1 MNKVQLTGR
10 LTRDPE
16 SRKAGEATVAS
27 FTIATNEGKYH
38 DRDLTQFI
46 PCEAW
51 GKDAE
56 TILARFHKGDGI
68 IVTDGRI
75 VVDSWEK
82 DGQKRKSVAVGDGP
96 VDAAF
101 LAIEQIIGHHY
112 ELDDF
117 QIQTVTE
124 GREAMGSA
132 LVKLRAGGKLY
143 SGNGISTDIIGASI
157 RAYISALNK
166 IVYEEA

>member
-56 TILARFHKGDGI
+56 TILDRFHKGDGI

-82 DGQKRKSVAVGDGP
+82 DGERRYKTTVRVNRWEFPQGRQSESGSPKPATAPRQQGFAD
-96 VDAAF
+96 VDDD
-101 LAIEQIIGHHY
+101 
-112 ELDDF
+112 ELDGELPF
-117 QIQTVTE
+117 
-124 GREAMGSA
+124 
-132 LVKLRAGGKLY
+132 
-143 SGNGISTDIIGASI
+143 
-157 RAYISALNK
+157 
-166 IVYEEA
+166 

>member
-1 MNKVQLTGR
+1 MLNKIILMGR

-56 TILARFHKGDGI
+56 TILERFHKGDGI
-68 IVTDGRI
+68 MVEGRLESDKY
-75 VVDSWEK
+75 VDK
-82 DGQKRKSVAVGDGP
+82 DGNNRIAWKIICDRVEFTPSRKSDSGTASAASGFAEPSDDDGEIP
-96 VDAAF
+96 F
-101 LAIEQIIGHHY
+101 
-112 ELDDF
+112 
-117 QIQTVTE
+117 
-124 GREAMGSA
+124 
-132 LVKLRAGGKLY
+132 
-143 SGNGISTDIIGASI
+143 
-157 RAYISALNK
+157 
-166 IVYEEA
+166 

>member
-56 TILARFHKGDGI
+56 TILDRFHKGDGI

-82 DGQKRKSVAVGDGP
+82 DGERKYKTTVRVNRWEFPQGRQSESGSPKPAPQAQGFAD
-96 VDAAF
+96 
-101 LAIEQIIGHHY
+101 I
-112 ELDDF
+112 DDDPD
-117 QIQTVTE
+117 
-124 GREAMGSA
+124 
-132 LVKLRAGGKLY
+132 GKLPF
-143 SGNGISTDIIGASI
+143 
-157 RAYISALNK
+157 
-166 IVYEEA
+166 

>member
-38 DRDLTQFI
+38 DGDWTQFI

-82 DGQKRKSVAVGDGP
+82 DGERRYKTTVRVNRWEFPQGRQSESGEPKPAPAQGFSDLP
-96 VDAAF
+96 
-101 LAIEQIIGHHY
+101 
-112 ELDDF
+112 DDDPLGEIPF
-117 QIQTVTE
+117 
-124 GREAMGSA
+124 
-132 LVKLRAGGKLY
+132 
-143 SGNGISTDIIGASI
+143 
-157 RAYISALNK
+157 
-166 IVYEEA
+166 

>member
-16 SRKAGEATVAS
+16 ARQAGEATVAS
-27 FTIATNEGKYH
+27 FTIATNEGKYR

-56 TILARFHKGDGI
+56 TILDRFHKGDGI

-82 DGQKRKSVAVGDGP
+82 DGERKYNTTVRVNRWEFPQGRQ
-96 VDAAF
+96 
-101 LAIEQIIGHHY
+101 IESGSPKPAPQAQGFADIPDDDPLG
-112 ELDDF
+112 ELPF
-117 QIQTVTE
+117 
-124 GREAMGSA
+124 
-132 LVKLRAGGKLY
+132 
-143 SGNGISTDIIGASI
+143 
-157 RAYISALNK
+157 
-166 IVYEEA
+166 

>member
-56 TILARFHKGDGI
+56 TILERFRKGDGI

-82 DGQKRKSVAVGDGP
+82 DGERKYKTTVRVNRWEFPQGRQSESGSPKPPTAPQAQGFADIP
-96 VDAAF
+96 DDDPDS
-101 LAIEQIIGHHY
+101 
-112 ELDDF
+112 ELPF
-117 QIQTVTE
+117 
-124 GREAMGSA
+124 
-132 LVKLRAGGKLY
+132 
-143 SGNGISTDIIGASI
+143 
-157 RAYISALNK
+157 
-166 IVYEEA
+166 